1 MISCYSS
8 TIYGG
13 SRGHIGIKMALLFGA
28 LLATCML
35 LLGCG
40 ARVVSGPP
48 TVLVAA
54 AADMMKVSRPLARAF
69 EQATGAGVT
78 FGFGA
83 SGQLEQQIRQGA
95 SFDVYAPAARSY
107 CTSIERAGLT
117 DGKVKSFAFGRLV
130 AWSKT
135 VRLNSLQELTG
146 SRVKKI
152 AIGNPTTAPYGEAA
166 REALKNSG
174 LWPEIESKVVM
185 GETVAH
191 ALQMAETGNAEVAFV
206 PMALVQDAGA
216 YSFSIE
222 PRLYHPIEQA
232 AVVLKDSKNKQAAR
246 AFLEFLG
253 GPEAQRILAEYGFGH
268 VAASAP

>member
-1 MISCYSS
+1 MAVLSS
-8 TIYGG
+8 
-13 SRGHIGIKMALLFGA
+13 ALLGA
-28 LLATCML
+28 CLL

-40 ARVVSGPP
+40 TRDASAPP

-69 EQATGAGVT
+69 EQATGMGVT

-95 SFDVYAPAARSY
+95 SFDVYAPASRSY

-117 DGKVKSFAFGRLV
+117 DGKVKPFAVGRLV

-135 VRLNSLQELTG
+135 VQLNSLKELSG

-152 AIGNPTTAPYGEAA
+152 AIGNPSTAPYGKAA
-166 REALKNSG
+166 QEALKNSG

-206 PMALVQDAGA
+206 SMALVQDTDA
-216 YSFSIE
+216 YAFPVE
-222 PRLYHPIEQA
+222 PSLYVPIEQA
-232 AVVLKDSKNKQAAR
+232 AVVLKDSRNKPAAR
-246 AFLEFLG
+246 AFLDFLAG
-253 GPEAQRILAEYGFGH
+253 SEAQRILADYGFGH
-268 VAASAP
+268 IAASAP

>member
-1 MISCYSS
+1 
-8 TIYGG
+8 
-13 SRGHIGIKMALLFGA
+13 MALLSSALFG
-28 LLATCML
+28 TCLL

-40 ARVVSGPP
+40 TRVASGPP

-54 AADMMKVSRPLARAF
+54 AADMMKVSRPLAKAF
-69 EQATGAGVT
+69 EQATGMGVT

-107 CTSIERAGLT
+107 CNSLERAGLT
-117 DGKVKSFAFGRLV
+117 DGKVESFAMGRLV

-135 VRLNSLQELTG
+135 VQLNSLKELTG

-152 AIGNPTTAPYGEAA
+152 AIGNPSSAPYGKAA
-166 REALKNSG
+166 REALKNAG

-206 PMALVQDAGA
+206 PMALVQESDAYA
-216 YSFSIE
+216 LPVEPNLYS
-222 PRLYHPIEQA
+222 PIEQA
-232 AVVLKDSKNKQAAR
+232 AVVLKDSRNKPAAR
-246 AFLEFLG
+246 AFLDFLV

>member
-1 MISCYSS
+1 MVSHYLSI
-8 TIYGG
+8 IYGNI
-13 SRGHIGIKMALLFGA
+13 RGRNGAGVTLLSGA
-28 LLATCML
+28 LLGICL
-35 LLGCG
+35 LLWGCG
-40 ARVVSGPP
+40 SRNASGPP
-48 TVLVAA
+48 TLLVAA

-69 EQATGAGVT
+69 EQSTGMGVT

-95 SFDVYAPAARSY
+95 SFDVYAPASRTY
-107 CTSIERAGLT
+107 CTSLEKAGLT
-117 DGKVKSFAFGRLV
+117 DGKVKPFAVGRLV

-135 VRLNSLQELTG
+135 VQLNSLKELTG

-152 AIGNPTTAPYGEAA
+152 AIGNPNSAPYGEAA

-206 PMALVQDAGA
+206 SMALVQDNDA
-216 YSFSIE
+216 YAFTVE
-222 PRLYHPIEQA
+222 PSLYIPIEQA
-232 AVVLKDSKNKQAAR
+232 AVVLKDSRNKPAAR
-246 AFLEFLG
+246 AFLDFLAG
-253 GPEAQRILAEYGFGH
+253 SEAQRILAEYGYGH
-268 VAASAP
+268 IAASTP